1 MALREEKEFA
11 IRAKQKNS
19 VREEANV
26 VSDTSHDREKPT
38 PKTAPSSEQPTPR
51 GRSASRKRN
60 LRGRSP
66 SGKFKR
72 QPCRDFLKGTCTKL
86 PCEYWHPPE

>member
-51 GRSASRKRN
+51 GRSASRKKEPQEAGVRLGSSN
-60 LRGRSP
+60 DSRAETS
-66 SGKFKR
+66 
-72 QPCRDFLKGTCTKL
+72 
-86 PCEYWHPPE
+86 